1 MVKYTTAT
9 LGFARIG
16 PNRELKFALEKYWRK
31 DITAADLLTIAN
43 DIEAQAWQVQC
54 DAGID
59 HITVE
64 DYALYLCLIQ
74 QLFCQVGIVD
84 LVDNRPRL
92 SELFT
97 AVDLIV
103 VFSSSSPV

>member
-43 DIEAQAWQVQC
+43 DIEAQAWQIQC

-59 HITVE
+59 HITVG
-64 DYALYLCLIQ
+64 DYALYDNVGKLAR
-74 QLFCQVGIVD
+74 LF
-84 LVDNRPRL
+84 LHH
-92 SELFT
+92 
-97 AVDLIV
+97 A
-103 VFSSSSPV
+103 